1 MAILATAP
9 AANAGEYDDL
19 IADVEG
25 YAAETHEGSDHVR
38 RWKEVLTAFGVLDE
52 GHDAMTAAE
61 AQTYADRGWSRWV
74 PVVAALRALEQDTTP
89 DPPVMSIAAGADITE
104 GGDATFTLTASPAPA
119 SSLAVSVTVATSGDY
134 GVSAGSR
141 TVTVPSTGS
150 ATLTLST
157 TGDATDEPDGSVRVT
172 VVAGNGYT
180 VGASASGTI
189 VVRDDDDAISDTAVT
204 PELVAKVR
212 SYAAET
218 HEGQTHVDR
227 WKRVLAAFGDTNGY
241 TAMTAAEAQAFADR
255 GWTRWDPVAV
265 ALREIEST
273 ENIRQPQQDEQ
284 DQDQH
289 QTLNEEPP
297 LISLECFGNFDPAH
311 TVSRSRKKLRIVE
324 KPRGTMTVYH
334 PEGWVGWCRWPPPE
348 GLTNPDNTFRD
359 LVSDGW
365 DHHLFKIVLSTSQFL
380 FHTHTA
386 FVGDD
391 DVYTGDRERNFWSS
405 VYGKSWKLVME
416 DDESPP
422 PPDPSIT
429 LSADKSV
436 DESGGSITVTV
447 DLGEVK
453 TADVTVGLSTKVGTA
468 CGGET
473 GTTCDTPD
481 YVQLDKSI
489 VTITAG
495 QRTGTKAITINDDT
509 ERERHGSL
517 TYEDFSVYVA
527 SVDGVD
533 VTDGDEIEIRIQ
545 DNDRYISFESRVYR
559 YRAWK
564 GDDPLDIYLTTD
576 LPLPHIQK
584 LELDIVPILPHFS
597 VPERVFL
604 PANQK
609 KVKVPA
615 TIVDD
620 GFYTPPRPFELTVT
634 AQGELPDGYSN
645 PVAFLDID
653 ANYDHYVNGSRC
665 VDSTRRSAAVLF
677 KEPSRNDFTI
687 YYTEGYTHDC
697 MNQTPAEFGDG
708 TGLFKISPPPGRGN
722 ENSYSYQLNS
732 ETLYFTEGFIRRSR
746 LKLSYDDD
754 SYLEGFGC
762 GPYTTINAETSARLR
777 ICVTEDKPEDNPHN
791 RLNWNAKQCTE
802 ATTNRNAGC
811 GPGGNQI
818 IIHREFSGQQQED
831 AWVDYWFYPSF
842 PPTSGNVKVRYDYS
856 GYYTGEGKVID
867 VPVEGIKER
876 IQLTGSGDN
885 KSDGDLVLKFSVIE
899 GTTYQVHPDD
909 MTDTIEI
916 AENDLQEWMY
926 IKDSLGTKIEEGSN
940 LRHGILA
947 INARK
952 TPSVEPGTFT
962 FDLNVEDEDCTLVAS
977 EDLLDASTTVGEDDP
992 LPCFVDLRNDNGTM
1006 TRDSTNLDRFSF
1018 DLPSTGNISTLRTSF
1033 MLKVGHDSGVTDD
1046 VIRFDPQITYDGS
1059 SGGVRKLIEN
1069 FPYEITVFDD
1079 DVLGQDDVLSVCFSR
1094 DQFDVN
1100 EANGPLQPV
1109 VTWNNEARHNYRIPV
1124 TITSSEA
1131 VEGEDWDSGRS
1142 YKHVEILAGDV
1153 NSYRNNFD
1161 VVLLDN
1167 DDASEEDEALT
1178 LTLGPFPEGTQAGN
1192 LVKQTINGRDKFS
1205 CEVATTPPD
1214 TISAIGIITDDGTYR
1229 DEADADAEADA
1240 EEAEADAEEERGRAQ
1255 EQADIA
1261 RNARCHP
1268 VDDPDTP
1275 EDESAVV
1282 PVDDPTTP
1290 DVDESDC
1297 VANIKMELVTTELVE
1312 YDNLTIVEVD
1322 GSHHSRAEI
1331 DFKLTSDLDF
1341 SGDVTLSINHVEKWN
1356 RLSPGLVEPYD
1367 HDVSVELSRGVTKT
1381 VTSILTDVILI
1392 NDFDFDGTPTPPPL
1406 IHNQPDGHVSVD
1418 LKDKSGI
1425 YTGIESTPLPQIHI
1439 KEKDPVEVANHVPTS
1454 DFLDNEKEGPD
1465 ADIIFNINY
1474 TSADVFTGNH
1484 RLLREYEWIEIP
1496 IEVRYTTGRGIVEK
1510 ENYEITAFQN
1520 QENLTLRQTDTGYV
1534 VRITGT
1540 SLDPIPANRSFPFC
1554 YSTIADQICLNFV
1567 SRFRSDDPKWK
1578 YNTESNRTELSITLD
1593 YPDPDEI
1600 QTSTNLSG
1608 GYEMSTTETQFV
1620 VVGHTPD
1627 STATRSFTLSA
1638 DEKTMKEPDSGYA
1651 FLPFDMEVFPKPT
1664 GVTGFAFCADGSE
1677 TTASYYHDYT
1687 IVTDLERDMMIKH
1700 PDTARHFTGFAWNG
1714 SKGCSKPIY
1723 TWDRFSTFYLKIA
1736 ADSHDEGAEKIGL
1749 YVQQRDPKPDGA
1761 IADSNKIVFTITNDG
1776 PMPAAWLA
1784 RFGRTVAEQ
1793 ALDGISG
1800 RMAASRA
1807 PGMQGT
1813 LAGQA
1818 LSFDP
1823 PASQPGTG
1831 DTATGARSGDR
1842 EAATMTARE
1851 ALLGSSFSLTGQTDG
1866 AGGTMA
1872 FWGRASQAYF
1882 DGTERGD
1889 GIALDGEVTTG
1900 MLGADYARGKW
1911 LIGLA
1916 LTQSTAEGRY
1926 AAIGAPADAPASAG
1940 DGTVEASLTAAIPY
1954 SALQASER
1962 LKLWGAAGYG
1972 AGEVTLKTGA
1982 GESLAAGT
1990 TWRMAAAG
1998 TRGELLEA
2006 PAEGS
2011 GPALALT
2018 SDALWTRTSSQKT
2031 PGLAAS
2037 DSDVTRLRLGLAGSY
2052 HVALDAGARLVPKLE
2067 VGVRHDGG
2075 DAETGFGVELGAGL
2089 AWSDP
2094 ALGLTLDVSARTLLA
2109 HEDGDLA
2116 DRGVSAALGF
2126 DPDPASERGPSLSLR
2141 QDFGGRATG
2150 GLDALFQPAPLED
2163 RTGSEAT
2170 SRWTLKAAYGLPAF
2184 GGRWTASSH
2193 AGLAVSA
2200 GARDYTLGWRW
2211 TPAKRTSQ
2219 LTFGLKAVR
2228 TESDTAEPE
2237 HAVGLEAAARW

>member
-1 MAILATAP
+1 MSACGAWRRRARCPSSPPESSRAAGRRTTPIGLASPALPRGAVLVLVFACMAILATAP
-9 AANAGEYDDL
+9 AASAGEYDDL

-297 LISLECFGNFDPAH
+297 LINLECFGNFDPAH

-324 KPRGTMTVYH
+324 KPRGTMTIFH
-334 PEGWVGWCRWPPPE
+334 PEGWVGWCGWPVPE
-348 GLTNPDNTFRD
+348 GLTNPDNVYKD
-359 LVSDGW
+359 MVAPGW
-365 DHHLFKIVLSTSQFL
+365 GFHLFKILLNNSQFL

-391 DVYTGDRERNFWSS
+391 DVYTGDREQEVWSS

-453 TADVTVGLSTKVGTA
+453 TADVAVGLSTKVGTA

-473 GTTCDTPD
+473 GTTCNTPD

-545 DNDRYISFESRVYR
+545 DNDRYISFEPRR
-559 YRAWK
+559 YRARASE
-564 GDDPLDIYLTTD
+564 GDGSLDIYLTTD

-584 LELDIVPILPHFS
+584 LELDIVPTLPYFS

-609 KVKVPA
+609 KVKVPG
-615 TIVDD
+615 TIVDNE
-620 GFYTPPRPFELTVT
+620 FYTRPTTFELTVT

-653 ANYDHYVNGSRC
+653 ANYGHYVNGSRC
-665 VDSTRRSAAVLF
+665 VDSTRRSAAVLY
-677 KEPSRNDFTI
+677 KEPSGNDFTI

-697 MNQTPAEFGDG
+697 LKETPAEFGNG

-722 ENSYSYQLNS
+722 ENSYSYQLNYD
-732 ETLYFTEGFIRRSR
+732 TRKRSR

-754 SYLEGFGC
+754 SYLGGFGC

-867 VPVEGIKER
+867 VPVEGINER
-876 IQLTGSGDN
+876 IQLTGSGDS
-885 KSDGDLVLKFSVIE
+885 KSDGDLVLKFSVVE

-909 MTDTIEI
+909 LTDTIEI

-926 IKDSLGTKIEEGSN
+926 IKDSLGSKIEEGSSN

-952 TPSVEPGTFT
+952 TRSVEPGTFT

-992 LPCFVDLRNDNGTM
+992 LPCFVDLRNGNGTM

-1018 DLPSTGNISTLRTSF
+1018 DLPSTGYPSTLRTTF
-1033 MLKVGHDSGVTDD
+1033 ILKVGHDSGVTDD

-1142 YKHVEILAGDV
+1142 YKHVEILAGDI

-1192 LVKQTINGRDKFS
+1192 LVKQTINDRDKFS

-1229 DEADADAEADA
+1229 DEADAD
-1240 EEAEADAEEERGRAQ
+1240 AEADAEEERGRAQ

-1297 VANIKMELVTTELVE
+1297 VANIEMELVTTELVE
-1312 YDNLTIVEVD
+1312 GTDLTWNADETRTEADIEV
-1322 GSHHSRAEI
+1322 A
-1331 DFKLTSDLDF
+1331 LTSDLDF
-1341 SGDVTLSINHVEKWN
+1341 EGDVTFTITEVKGE
-1356 RLSPGLVEPYD
+1356 RTIP
-1367 HDVSVELSRGVTKT
+1367 DVSPAERTISGVTLSRGVKKT
-1381 VTSILTDVILI
+1381 VTVLLDNVLTY
-1392 NDFDFDGTPTPPPL
+1392 NDHDLDGVPITVL
-1406 IHNQPDGHVSVD
+1406 GHDEPDGWVSID
-1418 LKDKSGI
+1418 IKDNAGV
-1425 YTGIESTPLPQIHI
+1425 YAGNVPDPLPQVHI
-1439 KEKDPVEVANHVPTS
+1439 KDVDPTYIAMSLHLNNVWN
-1454 DFLDNEKEGPD
+1454 DNEKEGSD
-1465 ADIIFNINY
+1465 ADFVINLKQPALKSIFPDHAR
-1474 TSADVFTGNH
+1474 SLSEG
-1484 RLLREYEWIEIP
+1484 EWVDIP
-1496 IEVRYTTGRGIVEK
+1496 ISFEYSASGRGGTI
-1510 ENYEITAFQN
+1510 ENDKYELTAFQG
-1520 QENLTLRQTDTGYV
+1520 QD
-1534 VRITGT
+1534 
-1540 SLDPIPANRSFPFC
+1540 
-1554 YSTIADQICLNFV
+1554 
-1567 SRFRSDDPKWK
+1567 
-1578 YNTESNRTELSITLD
+1578 
-1593 YPDPDEI
+1593 
-1600 QTSTNLSG
+1600 NLS
-1608 GYEMSTTETQFV
+1608 
-1620 VVGHTPD
+1620 
-1627 STATRSFTLSA
+1627 
-1638 DEKTMKEPDSGYA
+1638 
-1651 FLPFDMEVFPKPT
+1651 
-1664 GVTGFAFCADGSE
+1664 
-1677 TTASYYHDYT
+1677 
-1687 IVTDLERDMMIKH
+1687 
-1700 PDTARHFTGFAWNG
+1700 
-1714 SKGCSKPIY
+1714 
-1723 TWDRFSTFYLKIA
+1723 
-1736 ADSHDEGAEKIGL
+1736 
-1749 YVQQRDPKPDGA
+1749 
-1761 IADSNKIVFTITNDG
+1761 
-1776 PMPAAWLA
+1776 
-1784 RFGRTVAEQ
+1784 
-1793 ALDGISG
+1793 
-1800 RMAASRA
+1800 
-1807 PGMQGT
+1807 
-1813 LAGQA
+1813 
-1818 LSFDP
+1818 
-1823 PASQPGTG
+1823 
-1831 DTATGARSGDR
+1831 R
-1842 EAATMTARE
+1842 E
-1851 ALLGSSFSLTGQTDG
+1851 
-1866 AGGTMA
+1866 
-1872 FWGRASQAYF
+1872 
-1882 DGTERGD
+1882 
-1889 GIALDGEVTTG
+1889 
-1900 MLGADYARGKW
+1900 
-1911 LIGLA
+1911 
-1916 LTQSTAEGRY
+1916 
-1926 AAIGAPADAPASAG
+1926 
-1940 DGTVEASLTAAIPY
+1940 
-1954 SALQASER
+1954 
-1962 LKLWGAAGYG
+1962 
-1972 AGEVTLKTGA
+1972 
-1982 GESLAAGT
+1982 
-1990 TWRMAAAG
+1990 
-1998 TRGELLEA
+1998 
-2006 PAEGS
+2006 
-2011 GPALALT
+2011 
-2018 SDALWTRTSSQKT
+2018 
-2031 PGLAAS
+2031 
-2037 DSDVTRLRLGLAGSY
+2037 
-2052 HVALDAGARLVPKLE
+2052 
-2067 VGVRHDGG
+2067 
-2075 DAETGFGVELGAGL
+2075 
-2089 AWSDP
+2089 
-2094 ALGLTLDVSARTLLA
+2094 
-2109 HEDGDLA
+2109 
-2116 DRGVSAALGF
+2116 
-2126 DPDPASERGPSLSLR
+2126 
-2141 QDFGGRATG
+2141 
-2150 GLDALFQPAPLED
+2150 
-2163 RTGSEAT
+2163 
-2170 SRWTLKAAYGLPAF
+2170 
-2184 GGRWTASSH
+2184 
-2193 AGLAVSA
+2193 
-2200 GARDYTLGWRW
+2200 
-2211 TPAKRTSQ
+2211 
-2219 LTFGLKAVR
+2219 
-2228 TESDTAEPE
+2228 
-2237 HAVGLEAAARW
+2237 